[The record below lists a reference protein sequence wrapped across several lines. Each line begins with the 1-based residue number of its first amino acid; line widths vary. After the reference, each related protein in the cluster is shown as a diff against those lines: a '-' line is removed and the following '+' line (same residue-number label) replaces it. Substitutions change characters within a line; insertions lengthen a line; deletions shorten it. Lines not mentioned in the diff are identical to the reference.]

1 MDPIDALEQSW
12 QDSAAVVERLS
23 VEDLTRSTACSGWD
37 VKQLLNHTL
46 GECQM
51 MTLVNRG
58 EAAGND
64 RGDLVGHGTR
74 LSATWTRLGEENV
87 ASWRA
92 SGLEGSRTYFYG
104 TFPAHVAAAIN
115 LGEVLVHTWDLAN
128 GIGLEFA
135 VDPDHAGIVHEV
147 YAAVPLDGMRRGG
160 MLGAEVPVP
169 VDAPIVDRMLGLLGR
184 QP

>member
-12 QDSAAVVERLS
+12 KDGGAVVDRLS
-23 VEDLTRSTACSGWD
+23 VADLTRRTACSGWD
-37 VKQLLNHTL
+37 VKQLLNHIL

-51 MTLVNRG
+51 MTLVNGG
-58 EAAGND
+58 ERAGND
-64 RGDLVGHGTR
+64 RGDLVGDGTA
-74 LSATWTRLGEENV
+74 LPETWARLGEENV

-104 TFPAHVAAAIN
+104 TFPAHVSAVIN

-128 GIGLEFA
+128 GIGLDFA
-135 VDPDHAGIVHEV
+135 VNPEHAALVHSV
-147 YAAVPLDGMRRGG
+147 YAAVPLDGMRKGG

-169 VDAPIVDRMLGLLGR
+169 VDGPIEDRMLGLLGR